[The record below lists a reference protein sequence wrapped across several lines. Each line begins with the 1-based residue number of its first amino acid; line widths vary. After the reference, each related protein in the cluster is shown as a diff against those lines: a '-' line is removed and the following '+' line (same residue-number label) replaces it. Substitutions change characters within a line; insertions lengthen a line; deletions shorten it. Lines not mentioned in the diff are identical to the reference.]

1 MSKYLLRFQNN
12 KSSSSFKHRVSDA
25 TGELS
30 IEEAAKKP
38 LKKEDLDTDDCFI
51 LDTGPTG
58 VFSWIGKGC
67 TINEKKAAMNNAMVS
82 CIVFYNSMLFITRSF
97 LDPIRMSKF
106 SVS

>member
-1 MSKYLLRFQNN
+1 MIKNYFSYPT
-12 KSSSSFKHRVSDA
+12 KHRVSDA
-25 TGELS
+25 SGELS

-67 TINEKKAAMNNAMVS
+67 TINEKKAAMNNAMVRQL
-82 CIVFYNSMLFITRSF
+82 VLLFYKNIQRLKTENCPQRKSN
-97 LDPIRMSKF
+97 
-106 SVS
+106 